1 LGFLY
6 QIGEIT
12 RNLEKILSKLGNS
25 TAGKMLLNTTK
36 VNTFLGKY
44 PGVLKV
50 KTFFSFGNRFLRYPY
65 IVCRIGIRLRDIHEP
80 TVVKQ

>member
-50 KTFFSFGNRFLRYPY
+50 KTFFLSA
-65 IVCRIGIRLRDIHEP
+65 IGFCVIP
-80 TVVKQ
+80 TLYAV